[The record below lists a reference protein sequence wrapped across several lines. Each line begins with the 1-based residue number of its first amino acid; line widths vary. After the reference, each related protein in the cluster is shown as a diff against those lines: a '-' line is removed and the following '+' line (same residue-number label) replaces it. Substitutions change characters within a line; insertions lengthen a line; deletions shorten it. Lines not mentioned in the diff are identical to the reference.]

1 MLEVLIIGA
10 GPSGLYAAFLAG
22 LRNLKAAVI
31 ESSQEAG
38 GQLTAV
44 YKDKYIYDIPGFAK
58 ITAKDYI
65 DGQVEQYN
73 RFKDTLP
80 IYYNEE
86 AIDIQKM
93 NDYFVVR
100 TTTMTI
106 ETKFVL
112 IAHGGGGFVPQKLK
126 TDQHYDNILYF
137 IKDLNQFNGKKVVV
151 LGGGDSALDW
161 AIDISEHA
169 KDVTLIHRRDEFRA
183 LQSSVDTFKSKGHIL
198 TPYMIDEVEGQDGIA
213 KKLQLKHAKTHEK
226 LTIVSDYILVN
237 YGFVLTKSRLEAWGI
252 EGDKGLIKVDYTM
265 QTSIPGIYAAG
276 NGIDYPGKVKLISTG
291 QGEAA
296 TAIQS
301 ITTLLYPEKTRRFE
315 HSTTLIKD

>member
-10 GPSGLYAAFLAG
+10 GPTGLYAAFLAG
-22 LRNLKAAVI
+22 LRNLNAAVI
-31 ESSQEAG
+31 ESSGEPG

-44 YKDKYIYDIPGFAK
+44 YKDKFIYDIPGFPK
-58 ITAKDYI
+58 ISAKDYI
-65 DGQVEQYN
+65 DGQVIQYE
-73 RFKDTLP
+73 RFKSSLP

-86 AIDIQKM
+86 AIDITKVD
-93 NDYFVVR
+93 DYFIVK
-100 TTTMTI
+100 TTTKTI

-126 TDQHYDNILYF
+126 IDQHFDNILYY
-137 IKDLNQFNGKKVVV
+137 IKDLNQFKDKKIVV

-161 AIDISEHA
+161 AIDLSEYS
-169 KDVTLIHRRDEFRA
+169 KDVTLVHRRDEFRA
-183 LQSSVDTFKSKGHIL
+183 LQSSVDLFNEKGTIL
-198 TPYMIDEVEGQDGIA
+198 TPYMVDTVEGVDTQAGT
-213 KKLQLKHAKTHEK
+213 LVLKHAKTHEK
-226 LTIVSDYILVN
+226 MTLDTDYIVVN
-237 YGFVLTKSRLEAWGI
+237 YGFVLTKSKLEEWGL
-252 EGDKGLIKVDYTM
+252 EGEKGLIKVDYTM
-265 QTSIPGIYAAG
+265 QTNLPGIYAAG

>member
-1 MLEVLIIGA
+1 MLDVLIIGA
-10 GPSGLYAAFLAG
+10 GPTGLYAAFLAG
-22 LRNLKAAVI
+22 LRNLNAAVI
-31 ESSQEAG
+31 ESSAEAG

-44 YKDKYIYDIPGFAK
+44 YKDKYIYDIPGFPK

-65 DGQVEQYN
+65 DGQVLQYE
-73 RFKDTLP
+73 RFKDSIP

-86 AIDIQKM
+86 AIDIQKSD
-93 NDYFVVR
+93 DYFIVK
-100 TTTMTI
+100 TNTKTI

-126 TDQHYDNILYF
+126 IDRQFDNVLYF
-137 IKDLNQFNGKKVVV
+137 IKDLKQFKDKKIVV

-161 AIDISEHA
+161 AIDLSTYT

-183 LQSSVDTFKSKGHIL
+183 LQSSVDTFKSRGHIL
-198 TPYMIDEVEGQDGIA
+198 TPYMVDDVIGDDQTANTLI
-213 KKLQLKHAKTHEK
+213 LKHAKTHER
-226 LTIVSDYILVN
+226 ISIDADFIIVN
-237 YGFVLTKSRLEAWGI
+237 YGFVLTKSKLDAWGI

-265 QTSIPGIYAAG
+265 QTNVEGIYAAG
-276 NGIDYPGKVKLISTG
+276 NGIHYPGKVKLISTG

-301 ITTLLYPEKTRRFE
+301 ITTILYPEKTKRFE

>member
-10 GPSGLYAAFLAG
+10 GPTGLYAAFLAG

-31 ESSQEAG
+31 ESSAEPG

-44 YKDKYIYDIPGFAK
+44 YKDKYIYDIPGFPK

-65 DGQVEQYN
+65 DGQVLQYE
-73 RFKDTLP
+73 RFKSELP

-86 AIDIQKM
+86 AIDIKKH
-93 NDYFVVR
+93 DDHFIV
-100 TTTMTI
+100 TTTTKTI

-126 TDQHYDNILYF
+126 IDEHYDNILYF
-137 IKDLNQFNGKKVVV
+137 IKDLNQFKDKKIVV

-161 AIDISEHA
+161 AIDLSEYS
-169 KDVTLIHRRDEFRA
+169 KDVTLVHRRDEFRA
-183 LQSSVDTFKSKGHIL
+183 LQSSVDHFREKGTIL
-198 TPYMIDEVEGQDGIA
+198 TPYIVDTVEGNE
-213 KKLQLKHAKTHEK
+213 KLAQTLVLKHAKTHEK
-226 LTIVSDYILVN
+226 LNLDADYIVVN
-237 YGFVLTKSRLEAWGI
+237 YGFVLTKSRLDEWGI
-252 EGDKGLIKVDYTM
+252 EGEKGLIKVDYTM
-265 QTSIPGIYAAG
+265 KTSLDGIYAAG
-276 NGIDYPGKVKLISTG
+276 NGIDYTGKVKLISTG

-301 ITTLLYPEKTRRFE
+301 ITTLLYPEKTRKFE
-315 HSTTLIKD
+315 HSTALIKD

>member
-44 YKDKYIYDIPGFAK
+44 YKDKYIYDIPGFPK

-86 AIDIQKM
+86 AIDIKKVA
-93 NDYFVVR
+93 DYFVV
-100 TTTMTI
+100 TTTSMTI

-183 LQSSVDTFKSKGHIL
+183 LQSSVDTFKSKGHML
-198 TPYMIDEVEGQDGIA
+198 TPYMIDEIEGQDGIA
-213 KKLQLKHAKTHEK
+213 KALHLKHSKTHEK
-226 LTIVSDYILVN
+226 ITIESDYILVN
-237 YGFVLTKSRLEAWGI
+237 YGFVLTKSRLEEWGI
-252 EGDKGLIKVDYTM
+252 EGEKGLIKVDYTM
-265 QTSIPGIYAAG
+265 QTSMPGIYAAG

-301 ITTLLYPEKTRRFE
+301 ITTCLYPEKTRRFE

>member
-44 YKDKYIYDIPGFAK
+44 YKDKYIYDIPGFPK

-65 DGQVEQYN
+65 EGQVEQYN

-86 AIDIQKM
+86 AVDIKRM
-93 NDYFVVR
+93 DDHFVVT
-100 TTTMTI
+100 TTTMRI

-126 TDQHYDNILYF
+126 TDQHFENILYF
-137 IKDLNQFNGKKVVV
+137 IKDISQFNGKKVIV

-161 AIDISEHA
+161 AIDLSEHA
-169 KDVTLIHRRDEFRA
+169 SDVTLIHRRDEFRA

-213 KKLQLKHAKTHEK
+213 TKLHLKHAKTHEK
-226 LTIVSDYILVN
+226 ISVDVDYILVN
-237 YGFVLTKSRLEAWGI
+237 YGFVLTKSRLDEWGI
-252 EGDKGLIKVDYTM
+252 HGEKGLIKVDYTM
-265 QTSIPGIYAAG
+265 QTNIPGIYAAG

>member
-44 YKDKYIYDIPGFAK
+44 YKDKYIYDIPGFPK

-86 AIDIQKM
+86 ALDVKKVD
-93 NDYFVVR
+93 NYFVVT

-126 TDQHYDNILYF
+126 ADQHYDNILYF
-137 IKDLNQFNGKKVVV
+137 IKDLKQFEGKKVIV

-161 AIDISEHA
+161 AIDLTEYTQ
-169 KDVTLIHRRDEFRA
+169 DVTLIHRRDEFRA

-198 TPYMIDEVEGQDGIA
+198 TPYMIDEVEGFDGIA
-213 KKLQLKHAKTHEK
+213 KRLHLKHAKTHEK
-226 LTIVSDYILVN
+226 ITVDADYILVN
-237 YGFVLTKSRLEAWGI
+237 YGFVLTKSRLEEWGI

-265 QTSIPGIYAAG
+265 QTNVPGIYAAG

-301 ITTLLYPEKTRRFE
+301 ITTQLYPEKTRRFE

>member
-44 YKDKYIYDIPGFAK
+44 YKDKYIYDIPGFPK